1 MDFRID
7 VKGIDDMQKALKE
20 LDYSVDP
27 NTFNEWADRI
37 ARTAKILCNDP
48 NCKRIKIV
56 KKGQDRVT
64 FEFAD
69 KEAFDCV
76 IESIEKQLNYMP
88 PVQQE
93 IYKKLK
99 LELETKKREFKP
111 SS

>member
-1 MDFRID
+1 LGIKID
-7 VKGIDDMQKALKE
+7 VKGLDAIQKGLKDLE
-20 LDYSVDP
+20 HSVDP

-37 ARTAKILCNDP
+37 ARSAKLLCDDP

-56 KKGQDRVT
+56 KKGEGRVT

-69 KEAFDCV
+69 KGAFGCV
-76 IESIEKQLNYMP
+76 IKSIEKQLNYMP

-93 IYKKLK
+93 IFKKLK
-99 LELETKKREFKP
+99 LELETKKRKFKP